1 MEDNMK
7 KKKLE
12 QFSEVI
18 SGYSFRVGLS
28 SQENGDIYV
37 VRAKDVDENLY
48 ININELTT
56 IEKEDFKEKFFLN
69 KSDVILSAR
78 GKLEAAVLDANQKDI
93 IASSSVYIIRLQR
106 NDIIPEY
113 LAIFLNSIDGQRK
126 IKERITG
133 SAIKTILRKDLKDI
147 PITIPDIK
155 TQKEIVDIYKISQR
169 EQQLLKQKTIFKKQ
183 ISEGLISN
191 LINK

>member
-1 MEDNMK
+1 MK